1 MDINK
6 LIALLPDMAAFVA
19 VVETGSF
26 TKAALKLGVTPSG
39 VSRQV
44 LRMETA
50 LSAVLIERTTRRQ
63 TTTLVGMAVY
73 EQCRQMLDSA
83 KEAVIASENNATE
96 ATGRLRI
103 AAPKA
108 FAKQVLE
115 PYLLEF
121 MALYPGIS
129 LQVQV
134 TDLRIDPAYQNVD
147 LVFHVA
153 DQPYEH
159 LVCKTIGSVRSIL
172 CASPAYLA
180 ERGLPI
186 LPGDLLEHDCLPL
199 GFFDGDNLWS
209 FSQGEQKLD
218 IKVYGRYINNHSEMR
233 LKGVKQGFGIGKFPD
248 FVVRESLDKGEVV
261 QVLGDWQLNS
271 DFQGGI
277 HMQFPAMRFMPNKMR
292 VFIDF
297 MVEHFVANKT

>member
-44 LRMETA
+44 SRMETA

-83 KEAVIASENNATE
+83 KEAVIASENDATE

-103 AAPKA
+103 AAPDA
-108 FAKQVLE
+108 FAKQVIE
-115 PYLLEF
+115 PLLLEF
-121 MALYPGIS
+121 MDLYPAIS

-134 TDLRIDPAYQNVD
+134 TDLRVDPAYQNVD
-147 LVFHVA
+147 LVFYITEK
-153 DQPYEH
+153 PYEH
-159 LVCKTIGSVRSIL
+159 LVCKTLGRVRSIL
-172 CASPAYLA
+172 CASPQYLA
-180 ERGLPI
+180 EHGEPYS
-186 LPGDLLEHDCLPL
+186 PEDLLNHLCLPL
-199 GFFDGDNLWS
+199 GFFDGDNTWT
-209 FSQGEQKLD
+209 FTQGERKSIVTVD
-218 IKVYGRYINNHSEMR
+218 GRYINNDADMR
-233 LKGVKQGFGIGKFPD
+233 LRGVRQGFGIAPFPD
-248 FVVRESLDKGEVV
+248 FVVRESLEKGDVV
-261 QVLGDWQLNS
+261 QVLSDWQLNS

-297 MVEHFVANKT
+297 MENRWANAV

>member
-6 LIALLPDMAAFVA
+6 LITLLPDMAAFVA

-44 LRMETA
+44 SRMETA

-83 KEAVIASENNATE
+83 KEAVAASENNAIE
-96 ATGRLRI
+96 VAGRLRI
-103 AAPKA
+103 AVPDA

-115 PYLLEF
+115 PLLLEF
-121 MALYPGIS
+121 MALYPAIS

-134 TDLRIDPAYQNVD
+134 TDLRVDPAYQNVD
-147 LVFHVA
+147 LVFYVA
-153 DQPYEH
+153 EKPHEH
-159 LVCKTIGSVRSIL
+159 LVCKTLGKVRSIL
-172 CASPAYLA
+172 CASPEYVAKHGIPNVP
-180 ERGLPI
+180 E
-186 LPGDLLEHDCLPL
+186 DLLNHLCLPL
-199 GFFDGDNLWS
+199 GFFDGDNTWT
-209 FSQGEQKLD
+209 FTQGERKSVVTVD
-218 IKVYGRYINNHSEMR
+218 GRYINNDADMR
-233 LKGVKQGFGIGKFPD
+233 LRGVRQGFGIAPFPD
-248 FVVRESLDKGEVV
+248 FVVRESLEKGDVV
-261 QVLGDWQLNS
+261 QVLSDWQLNS

-297 MVEHFVANKT
+297 MENLWANAV

>member
-44 LRMETA
+44 SRMETT
-50 LSAVLIERTTRRQ
+50 LSSVLIERTTRRQ
-63 TTTLVGMAVY
+63 TTTLIGMAVY

-83 KEAVIASENNATE
+83 KEAVAASENNAKE
-96 ATGRLRI
+96 AAGRLRI
-103 AAPKA
+103 AAPDA

-115 PYLLEF
+115 PLLLEF
-121 MALYPGIS
+121 MALYPAIS

-147 LVFHVA
+147 LVFYVA
-153 DQPYEH
+153 EKPHEH
-159 LVCKTIGSVRSIL
+159 LVCKTLGKVRSIL
-172 CASPAYLA
+172 CASPDYVVKNGIPNAP
-180 ERGLPI
+180 E
-186 LPGDLLEHDCLPL
+186 DLLNHLCLPL
-199 GFFDGDNLWS
+199 GFFDGDNIWT
-209 FSQGEQKLD
+209 FTQGERKSVVTVD
-218 IKVYGRYINNHSEMR
+218 GRYINNDADMR
-233 LKGVKQGFGIGKFPD
+233 LRGVRQGFGIAPFPD
-248 FVVRESLDKGEVV
+248 FVVREYLEKGDVV
-261 QVLGDWQLNS
+261 QVLSDWHLNS

-277 HMQFPAMRFMPNKMR
+277 HMQFPAMRFMPNKIR

-297 MVEHFVANKT
+297 MMAHFGKK